1 LNINDTFPKETIMGV
16 YKIENTEN
24 HKVYIGSSKNIYDRW
39 KQHLRKL
46 KKNKHH
52 SFKLQS
58 EYNMAND
65 KTIFDFEII
74 VVVKEY
80 KLLKPIEE
88 LCINKFNSYYNG
100 YNCCEKADNPK
111 YAHIKKKPVK
121 LIPSS
126 EKFIWVIQ
134 NRSMDNFKEITS
146 SDTTRILFLSTYLGY
161 DGYLLNGSKP
171 MTKSALK
178 KKLNLSLRTF
188 NYFYLHMIDSKI
200 FNEKDNKIY
209 LNNKIFKKGA
219 ISISDLGI
227 IYGNDKIITRL
238 YVNPVQFL
246 YTHSTSRNQKTISC
260 IFKLIPFVN
269 KKYNICCENIEEI
282 NLEKIVPLSEK
293 RIGEILDYSS
303 NNYRRLF
310 NTLKTVEINES
321 HEKAIYFLKCP
332 TYFNIENITIINPKL
347 FYGSNVKND
356 ALDFLKGLLCRR

>member
-1 LNINDTFPKETIMGV
+1 MNINDTFPKETIMGV

-161 DGYLLNGSKP
+161 DGYLMFNRKTPMSKSN
-171 MTKSALK
+171 MCTLLK
-178 KKLNLSLRTF
+178 LSKREFQYFYKELVNNNILELKNEKLYINQDIFGKGNLS
-188 NYFYLHMIDSKI
+188 
-200 FNEKDNKIY
+200 
-209 LNNKIFKKGA
+209 NNKVAKLIQQ
-219 ISISDLGI
+219 
-227 IYGNDKIITRL
+227 DKSITRL
-238 YVNPVQFL
+238 YIDGVREL
-246 YTHSTSRNQKTISC
+246 YNKSTSTSHKTLSY
-260 IFKLIPFVN
+260 IFQILPYVN
-269 KKYNICCENIEEI
+269 RQYNIICFNPLENNLDNIKCMSLGEFCNIISYNSHNIRRLQRNLFEPTFNIHGRTTNAICCVSKSLNNSDCRIFI
-282 NLEKIVPLSEK
+282 NPMVYYAGDKWQEV
-293 RIGEILDYSS
+293 EILG
-303 NNYRRLF
+303 NF
-310 NTLKTVEINES
+310 
-321 HEKAIYFLKCP
+321 
-332 TYFNIENITIINPKL
+332 
-347 FYGSNVKND
+347 
-356 ALDFLKGLLCRR
+356 

>member
-1 LNINDTFPKETIMGV
+1 MNINDTFPKETIMGV

-65 KTIFDFEII
+65 KTIFDFEIV

-134 NRSMDNFKEITS
+134 NRSMDNFKEITP

-171 MTKSALK
+171 MTKSAFK
-178 KKLNLSLRTF
+178 KKLNLSRNTF
-188 NYFYLHMIDSKI
+188 RYFYSDMVTSEMLT
-200 FNEKDNKIY
+200 EKSNKIY
-209 LNNKIFKKGA
+209 LNDKIFKKGT
-219 ISISDLGI
+219 ISHSDLGA
-227 IYGNDKIITRL
+227 IYGNDKIIIRL
-238 YVNPVQFL
+238 YVDPVQFL
-246 YTHSTSRNQKTISC
+246 YAHSTSRNQKTMNH
-260 IFKLIPFVN
+260 IFKLMPFVN
-269 KKYNICCENIEEI
+269 RKYNICCENIEEI
-282 NLEKIVPLSEK
+282 ELKNIVPLSEEK
-293 RIGEILDYSS
+293 ICEIVGYSQ
-303 NNYRRLF
+303 NNRRQLF
-310 NTLKTVEINES
+310 NTLKSVQINADNEN
-321 HEKAIYFLKCP
+321 AMYFLKCP
-332 TYFNIENITIINPKL
+332 IYPDMKNIIIINPNL
-347 FYGSNVKND
+347 FYGGSAKDD